1 MGMLSAKD
9 GRIRAVWRVFLYVG
23 AYLILTRGLVG
34 LLRLVLFGNIRGH
47 GAEDTV
53 WRTEYRHHV
62 FLVLVLLISV
72 CLFGLTWMFR
82 RGLDRRDLLSL
93 GLGRPRKVWYA
104 SVWVG
109 VALGVAPILLG
120 VPVMLWTGQYLY
132 EGLQWSWTP
141 LLFGSAMILSAFN
154 EELMTRGYLL
164 NTVRESGGVV
174 AGVLVSSV
182 IFWLLHAQNP
192 GMWRS
197 VWPSV
202 NLFLGG
208 VVLAELYLLSGNL
221 WFVTAAHWGWNAA
234 QGVLF
239 DIPVSGNRLG
249 GLIRIGLPERSHAA
263 VTGGEFGAEGSVLAA
278 VPNAA
283 FALLLAVWLWRRGR
297 CTPSA
302 TQVDACDRACGSPCT
317 PGGESQRANAARPPP
332 LTPGGCQDE
341 RPAR

>member
-1 MGMLSAKD
+1 MLFATD
-9 GRIRAVWRVFLYVG
+9 GRMRAVWRVLLYVS
-23 AYLILTRGLVG
+23 AYLIVKRGLYAFV
-34 LLRLVLFGNIRGH
+34 RLILYGNIHGR
-47 GAEDTV
+47 GAEGTV
-53 WRTEYRHHV
+53 WRNEYRYHV
-62 FLVLVLLISV
+62 IFVMTLLIMAG
-72 CLFGLTWMFR
+72 LFAVTWMFR

-104 SVWVG
+104 SVWAG
-109 VALGVAPILLG
+109 VLLGMAPILLG
-120 VPVMLWTGQYLY
+120 VPVMFWTGQYLY

-141 LLFGSAMILSAFN
+141 LLFGTAMVFSAFN

-164 NTVRESGGVV
+164 NTVRESGGTV

-182 IFWLLHAQNP
+182 IFWLLHAENT
-192 GMWRS
+192 GMWTS

-249 GLIRIGLPERSHAA
+249 GWIRIGLPEGSHAA
-263 VTGGEFGAEGSVLAA
+263 VTGGEFGAEGSAVAA
-278 VPNAA
+278 VPNAL
-283 FALLLAVWLWRRGR
+283 FALLLAVWLWRRAR
-297 CTPSA
+297 
-302 TQVDACDRACGSPCT
+302 CGS
-317 PGGESQRANAARPPP
+317 ESAVHAPDDPHGSP
-332 LTPGGCQDE
+332 LTPGGCRDGT
-341 RPAR
+341 PAH